1 MSVKKILIVDDDEY
15 LLLGLAAKLKA
26 NGYAVVTAM
35 DGVAAI
41 ASARRE
47 MPDLIILDLGL
58 PAGDG
63 FLVLERL
70 RAMTD
75 LLTIPVIVLS
85 AWDPINN
92 KHRSLKAG
100 AVAFF
105 QKPPDN
111 SEFLSAIRHALGE
124 EVALSQF
131 LKT

>member
-1 MSVKKILIVDDDEY
+1 MSIKKILIVDDDEY

-26 NGYAVVTAM
+26 NGYAVVTAV

-41 ASARRE
+41 AAARRE

-75 LLTIPVIVLS
+75 LLATPVIVLS
-85 AWDPINN
+85 AWDPTSNRQ
-92 KHRSLKAG
+92 RSLKAG

-111 SEFLSAIRHALGE
+111 GEFLSAIRHALRE
-124 EVALSQF
+124 EVALLQF

>member
-1 MSVKKILIVDDDEY
+1 MTAKKILIVDDDEY

-35 DGVAAI
+35 DGVSAVAI
-41 ASARRE
+41 TRRE
-47 MPDLIILDLGL
+47 VPDLIILDLGL

-63 FLVLERL
+63 YLVLERL
-70 RAMTD
+70 RAMGDQVAT
-75 LLTIPVIVLS
+75 PVIVLS
-85 AWDPINN
+85 AWDPVNN
-92 KHRSLKAG
+92 KQRSLQAG

-111 SEFLSAIRHALGE
+111 REFLSAIRHALGE
-124 EVALSQF
+124 EVALAQF

>member
-1 MSVKKILIVDDDEY
+1 MSAKKILIVDDDEY

-26 NGYAVVTAM
+26 KGYTVITAM
-35 DGVAAI
+35 DGVAAV
-41 ASARRE
+41 AAARRE
-47 MPDLIILDLGL
+47 TLDLIILDLGL

-75 LLTIPVIVLS
+75 LLTTPVIVLS
-85 AWDPINN
+85 ARDPVNN
-92 KHRSLKAG
+92 KQRSLKAG

-111 SEFLSAIRHALGE
+111 HES
-124 EVALSQF
+124 
-131 LKT
+131 

>member
-1 MSVKKILIVDDDEY
+1 MRAKKILIVDDDEH
-15 LLLGLAAKLKA
+15 LVLGLATKLKA
-26 NGYAVVTAM
+26 NGYAVVSAM
-35 DGVAAI
+35 DGVAAV
-41 ASARRE
+41 AVARNE
-47 MPDLIILDLGL
+47 VPDLILLDLGL

-75 LLTIPVIVLS
+75 LVATPVIVLS
-85 AWDPINN
+85 ARDPANN
-92 KHRSLKAG
+92 KQRALQAG

-111 SEFLSAIRHALGE
+111 REFLAAIRHALGE
-124 EVALSQF
+124 KVALAQF